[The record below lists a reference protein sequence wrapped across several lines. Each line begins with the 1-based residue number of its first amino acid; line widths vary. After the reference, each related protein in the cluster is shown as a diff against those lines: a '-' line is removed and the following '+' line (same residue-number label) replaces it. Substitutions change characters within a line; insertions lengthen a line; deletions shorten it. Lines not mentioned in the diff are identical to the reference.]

1 MNPQKF
7 FTNWFSYFPP
17 RSDYFF
23 TFFLLSSPLTPART
37 FLKVLWNN
45 YVRLGRL
52 LQLAILFVSNQSS
65 FPKEIW
71 FHHCKWQNLKECTDL
86 HMINHGKEAI
96 PTCSCGRCSQHLLE
110 GWICAWL
117 RQVQKCWSCHHGAL
131 LSIHSTKRV
140 PTQHLTVLS
149 PALPPLSPP
158 ARQWFGVGVYV
169 CWSSCGVLGVA

>member
-1 MNPQKF
+1 M
-7 FTNWFSYFPP
+7 
-17 RSDYFF
+17 SDYFF

-86 HMINHGKEAI
+86 HMINHGREAI

-131 LSIHSTKRV
+131 LSIRSTKRV
-140 PTQHLTVLS
+140 LHSISQSCLLHFLLRLLLQGSDLGSGFTF
-149 PALPPLSPP
+149 A
-158 ARQWFGVGVYV
+158 GVPVV
-169 CWSSCGVLGVA
+169 CWE